1 MNQLGTVMTTDFKW
15 LTFLQSLQS
24 IAQAGLAYP
33 GDKYDKERFQQL
45 RDLTAEAMAN
55 ISALPTE
62 HVKTLFCNETGFQ
75 TPKIDTRAVILN
87 KANEILL
94 VCEGEQNKW
103 SLPGGWCEVTLTP
116 AENTIKEALEEAGL
130 HIRVERLIMTQWYA
144 NHNRPPIAY
153 GCLKLFY
160 HCSALNGSF
169 RPNIETSSARYFPID
184 ELPELW
190 ENRNTAEQIR
200 LAHHLALHPQ
210 SPPIWE

>member
-1 MNQLGTVMTTDFKW
+1 MNNTFHW

-45 RDLTAEAMAN
+45 RDLTADAMAN
-55 ISALPTE
+55 ISHLPTAQ
-62 HVKTLFCNETGFQ
+62 VKDLFCNETGFQ
-75 TPKIDTRAVILN
+75 TPKLDTRAVILN
-87 KANEILL
+87 EAKEILL

-103 SLPGGWCEVTLTP
+103 SLPGGWCEVTLAP

-130 HIRVERLIMTQWYA
+130 HVRIERLIITQWYA
-144 NHNRPPIAY
+144 KHNQPPMAY

-160 HCSALNGSF
+160 HCIALEGAF
-169 RPNIETSSARYFPID
+169 QPNIETTAARYFPID
-184 ELPELW
+184 ALPPLW

-200 LAHHLALHPQ
+200 LAYHLATHPNL
-210 SPPIWE
+210 PPIWE